1 MKPQL
6 FVSHYRSKLQRA
18 TYIARQDKT
27 HLAFLGEKSPPHR
40 KDETCRAVRRR
51 SYNIS
56 SCFVRRCRMI
66 FNPLMGTLKTQSNGQ
81 CTSIRWLVH

>member
-27 HLAFLGEKSPPHR
+27 HLAFLGEKKPTTPKR
-40 KDETCRAVRRR
+40 WDVPCRQTTV
-51 SYNIS
+51 
-56 SCFVRRCRMI
+56 
-66 FNPLMGTLKTQSNGQ
+66 LQH
-81 CTSIRWLVH
+81 LVLFR